1 MEIARTLAM
10 TIYKPYMDIAIMRKP
25 GNKMNISRWVC
36 VTMHR
41 NTEERR
47 EAKVSRAV
55 LEQR

>member
-1 MEIARTLAM
+1 MEIERTPAM

-25 GNKMNISRWVC
+25 GSKMNISRWVC
-36 VTMHR
+36 VTVHR

-47 EAKVSRAV
+47 EGKLSRAV

>member
-1 MEIARTLAM
+1 MGIERTLVM

-25 GNKMNISRWVC
+25 ESEKNISRLVC
-36 VTMHR
+36 VTRHR